1 MLVFSTISGAFLK
14 KRYKSEKI
22 IHNQA
27 LRNLCKFVIILVHPM
42 KAMLHLSR
50 FVLMLLLHR
59 AYCVPHRNAETK
71 QVMIGIRLK
80 YG

>member
-22 IHNQA
+22 IHNEA

-42 KAMLHLSR
+42 KQCFICHAL
-50 FVLMLLLHR
+50 
-59 AYCVPHRNAETK
+59 Y
-71 QVMIGIRLK
+71 
-80 YG
+80 